1 MARVLG
7 LIWECPTYERWAFKR
22 RQIFLRSL
30 LLRSAKSAVGGFAL
44 TSANHELAIELVK
57 KRYGK
62 KVVIQRALI
71 SKLLN
76 PCPVFDKSDQ
86 PRICSH
92 FDFAEM
98 KCRVLQALGVEE
110 WSYSEVVMPRLLEKI
125 PNPIR
130 LTITQGKKY
139 LEWTFGGIPSGS
151 GTERGANPFRVNGK
165 RNSDLFFN
173 VMRKRKMKIKSVF
186 PCHMWTKNGNGI
198 WIPFSYA
205 IEKRLA
211 LRYMHSKGCCFCV

>member
-7 LIWECPTYERWAFKR
+7 LIWECPTYERWAFER
-22 RQIFLRSL
+22 RQIFLRCL
-30 LLRSAKSAVGGFAL
+30 LLGSAKSAVGGFAL
-44 TSANHELAIELVK
+44 TTANYELAIELVK

-86 PRICSH
+86 PRLCSH

-98 KCRVLQALGVEE
+98 KCRALQALGVEE

-130 LTITQGKKY
+130 LTITQGKKF

-151 GTERGANPFRVNGK
+151 RTESGANPF
-165 RNSDLFFN
+165 SN
-173 VMRKRKMKIKSVF
+173 VMCERKTKFRSVF
-186 PCHMWTKNGNGI
+186 SMSRESEKWKSNPFFHVTCEQKMEMEFEFHFPITSKNG
-198 WIPFSYA
+198 W
-205 IEKRLA
+205 
-211 LRYMHSKGCCFCV
+211 H

>member
-22 RQIFLRSL
+22 RQSFLRSL
-30 LLRSAKSAVGGFAL
+30 LLGSAKSAVGGFAL
-44 TSANHELAIELVK
+44 TSANYESAIELVK
-57 KRYGK
+57 KRYWK

-76 PCPVFDKSDQ
+76 PCPDFDKSDQ
-86 PRICSH
+86 PRLCSH

-98 KCRVLQALGVEE
+98 KCRALQALGVEE

-139 LEWTFGGIPSGS
+139 LEWTFGGNRSVFS
-151 GTERGANPFRVNGK
+151 MSRENEKWKSNPFFHVTCEQ
-165 RNSDLFFN
+165 
-173 VMRKRKMKIKSVF
+173 KMEMEFEFHF
-186 PCHMWTKNGNGI
+186 PMPSKNG
-198 WIPFSYA
+198 W
-205 IEKRLA
+205 
-211 LRYMHSKGCCFCV
+211 H

>member
-1 MARVLG
+1 
-7 LIWECPTYERWAFKR
+7 
-22 RQIFLRSL
+22 
-30 LLRSAKSAVGGFAL
+30 
-44 TSANHELAIELVK
+44 
-57 KRYGK
+57 
-62 KVVIQRALI
+62 
-71 SKLLN
+71 
-76 PCPVFDKSDQ
+76 
-86 PRICSH
+86 
-92 FDFAEM
+92 M

-110 WSYSEVVMPRLLEKI
+110 WSYSEVVMPRLLEQI

-186 PCHMWTKNGNGI
+186 PCHM
-198 WIPFSYA
+198 
-205 IEKRLA
+205 
-211 LRYMHSKGCCFCV
+211 